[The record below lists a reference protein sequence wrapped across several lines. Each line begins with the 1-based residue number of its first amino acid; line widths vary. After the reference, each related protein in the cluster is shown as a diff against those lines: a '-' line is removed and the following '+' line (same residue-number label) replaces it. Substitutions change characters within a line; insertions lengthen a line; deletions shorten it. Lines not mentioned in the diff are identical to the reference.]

1 MFLLG
6 YVSLS
11 VVVFRHGSPERKK
24 GNSWKTLNYNQIII
38 TVREKRLMK
47 KIINDP
53 NLILSEM
60 IEGYLGVFGDILQ
73 QVGDFTSVVRKNL
86 SPGKVGLVIGGGSGH
101 EPLFMDYIG
110 PGYAD
115 GVAQGNIFAAPSPDN
130 ILAVTQAVDRGKGV
144 IYVYGNYS
152 GDVLNFDMAA
162 ELAEFE
168 DIRTSTVRVTDDV
181 ASAPKDRSQDRRG
194 IAGDFFVF
202 RMAGAACEAGLDL
215 EEVTR
220 IANKANA
227 NTRSMGVALSP
238 GTIPGS
244 QKAAFDLAD
253 DEMEIG
259 MGLHGEPGVR
269 RGKMQSADEI
279 VDQMMALILS
289 DLPFDNGDEVC
300 VLVNGLGST
309 SRLELMIV
317 ARRTLQLLSQ
327 AEICVHDIKVGNFAV
342 CQEMAGASITLMRM
356 DDEMKELYNSP
367 SWTMLF
373 NQKGYALEK

>member
-1 MFLLG
+1 
-6 YVSLS
+6 
-11 VVVFRHGSPERKK
+11 
-24 GNSWKTLNYNQIII
+24 
-38 TVREKRLMK
+38 MK

-53 NLILSEM
+53 NFILSEM
-60 IEGYLGVFGDILQ
+60 MEGYLGVFGDILE
-73 QVGDFTSVVRKNL
+73 QVGDFTSVIRKNL

-110 PGYAD
+110 LGYAD

-168 DIRTSTVRVTDDV
+168 DIRTTTVRVTDDV
-181 ASAPKDRSQDRRG
+181 ASAPKDHSHDRRG
-194 IAGDFFVF
+194 IAGDYFVI
-202 RMAGAACEAGLDL
+202 RMAGAACEAGLNL

-220 IANKANA
+220 IAKKANA

-238 GTIPGS
+238 GTIPGTE
-244 QKAAFDLAD
+244 KAAFDLAD

-269 RGKMQSADEI
+269 RGKLQTADEI

-289 DLPFDNGDEVC
+289 DLPFNKGDAVC

-309 SRLELMIV
+309 SRLELMII
-317 ARRTLQLLSQ
+317 ARRTLQLLSK
-327 AEICVHDIKVGNFAV
+327 AEIFVHDIKVGNFAV

-373 NQKGYALEK
+373 NQKGTTSEE